1 MALWFRRRYR
11 PPRSIR
17 ARVFLGFGKA
27 FLAMVLASVVLTLGL
42 RWIDPPTTS
51 FMIQNSLSAS
61 SEGGGSAPTRHYWV
75 DWVDISDHAKL
86 AVVAAEDQRFSSHSG
101 FDLESIA
108 DAVYERVK
116 QGRQRGASTI
126 SQQVAKNLYLWS
138 GRSLLRKG
146 LEAYHTALIELLW
159 PKRRILEVYLN
170 VAQFGDHLFG
180 IEAASITYFKPEP
193 HTLLIVSAGTSAGM
207 PPAIAA
213 WRAGACPTPPC
224 NTMPI
229 ITSSMSAASTPARF
243 TASRIA
249 IPPSTGALSDASPP
263 R

>member
-27 FLAMVLASVVLTLGL
+27 FLAVVLASVVLTLGL

-180 IEAASITYFKPEP
+180 IEAASITYFGKPSSRLTSEEAALLAAVLPNPRRYQVSREP
-193 HTLLIVSAGTSAGM
+193 SPYLEKRSRWILTQMDMLGGSAYL
-207 PPAIAA
+207 
-213 WRAGACPTPPC
+213 
-224 NTMPI
+224 
-229 ITSSMSAASTPARF
+229 
-243 TASRIA
+243 SR
-249 IPPSTGALSDASPP
+249 L
-263 R
+263 

>member
-27 FLAMVLASVVLTLGL
+27 FLAVVLASVVLTLGL

-61 SEGGGSAPTRHYWV
+61 TEGGGSAPTRHYWV

-138 GRSLLRKG
+138 SRSLLRKG

-180 IEAASITYFKPEP
+180 IEAASITYFGKPSSRLTSEEAALLAAVLPNPRRYQVSREP
-193 HTLLIVSAGTSAGM
+193 SPYLEKRSRWILTQMDMLGGSAYL
-207 PPAIAA
+207 
-213 WRAGACPTPPC
+213 
-224 NTMPI
+224 
-229 ITSSMSAASTPARF
+229 
-243 TASRIA
+243 SR
-249 IPPSTGALSDASPP
+249 L
-263 R
+263 